1 MAAEPLIEVS
11 GARSSWLTMLRN
23 SAPQPLQFLEWR
35 QVLHGDHHRRDRT
48 VLGVDRR
55 RVDQHRHAAP
65 VGHRQHDFLGAYR
78 LGVAQLLRERE
89 LIEGDL
95 AAVGKPAGHDLEQ
108 LLHGLARHAQAL
120 HEPPRL
126 AVQRD
131 RPAGGRVEHDD
142 RDRRGVDQRL
152 EVGAG
157 APLVTVGARMGNRRG
172 RLRGEQQQDLLV
184 PVREGR
190 PAFLL
195 HEVEIADMHPA
206 MAQRRALEGLRRQD
220 VGREAE

>member
-1 MAAEPLIEVS
+1 MTTTDA
-11 GARSSWLTMLRN
+11 
-23 SAPQPLQFLEWR
+23 
-35 QVLHGDHHRRDRT
+35 RT

-95 AAVGKPAGHDLEQ
+95 APVGKPAGHDLEQ

-120 HEPPRL
+120 HDPPRL

-131 RPAGGRVEHDD
+131 RPAGGRVEDDD
-142 RDRRGVDQRL
+142 RDRRGVDQRF

-195 HEVEIADMHPA
+195 DEVEIADMHPA